1 MSEQDA
7 RQAFEKAITL
17 LKQGARDEAESL
29 CREMVQH
36 FPGDANFIALLGSIL
51 ARKGN
56 LEESVAALSRAVS
69 IAPGNP
75 NAQADLG
82 TALLNLGRA
91 EEALPHL
98 EKARLTRPADA
109 SLLSKLAGAY
119 QQTGNIDSANEVMA
133 EAASLS
139 PSQAKLDEATRLFV
153 QGKFREAEEL
163 AKELVRENP
172 QDVNAALLLAR
183 LAIKARCFKD
193 ARELLEKIIEVAPG
207 FVAAWHDLGTVLKEL
222 HLHEEAVGVLREAVD
237 IDVSNALTHY
247 YLGAALAMAAKPH
260 EAVESYQRA
269 VELDPML
276 PGGHIGLG
284 HVLKTVGN
292 QSAGIEAY
300 KRAIELRPNYGETY
314 YSLANLKTF
323 RFSEEEI
330 SNMEARLGNEKLP
343 TECRVHF
350 AFALAKAYEDAAEF
364 DKSFEHYESANRM
377 HRDTIAYDP
386 VQTQVGHERMR
397 DVFSETF
404 FSGLD
409 PNSGCS
415 APDPIFIVG
424 LPRSGSTLLEQILAS
439 HSQVDGT
446 SELHDISLIA
456 QGLSRSKEGSVFPQ
470 SITGMSP
477 HELEQLGEAYL
488 SQTRQY
494 RGIAPFFTDKMP
506 NNFAYV
512 GFIKTILPNAKII
525 DARRDPL
532 DSCFGCFKQHF
543 AKGQTFTYDLFELG
557 EFYLEYDELMRHW
570 DAVLPGQVLR
580 VQYETVVSDLDS
592 QVERI
597 LDFCGLPFEE
607 ACLNF
612 HQTKRAVR
620 TASSEQVRQPIYSS
634 SVGTW
639 RRFDK
644 HLEGLREILKPALS
658 VESGQAE

>member
-7 RQAFEKAITL
+7 RQAFEKAVML
-17 LKQGARDEAESL
+17 LKEGARDEAESL

-36 FPGDANFIALLGSIL
+36 FPGDANFVALLGSIL
-51 ARKGN
+51 ARKGS
-56 LEESVAALSRAVS
+56 LEESVVVLSRAVS

-98 EKARLTRPADA
+98 EKARLMRPADA

-119 QQTGNIDSANEVMA
+119 QQTGEIGNANKVMA
-133 EAASLS
+133 EAANLS
-139 PSQAKLDEATRLFV
+139 PSQAKLDQATRLFA
-153 QGKFREAEEL
+153 QGKFREAEAL
-163 AKELVRENP
+163 AKDLVRDNP

-193 ARELLEKIIEVAPG
+193 ARELLEKIIELTPG
-207 FVAAWHDLGTVLKEL
+207 FTAAWHDLGTVLKEL
-222 HLHEEAVGVLREAVD
+222 HLHEEAVDVLRKAVD
-237 IDVSNALTHY
+237 IDVNNALTHY
-247 YLGAALAMAAKPH
+247 YLGAALAMAARPH
-260 EAVESYQRA
+260 EAVESYRRA
-269 VELDPML
+269 VELDPAL

-284 HVLKTVGN
+284 HVLKTVGD
-292 QSAGIEAY
+292 QSGGIKAY
-300 KRAIELRPNYGETY
+300 ERAIELRPNYGETY

-323 RFSEEEI
+323 RFSAEQI
-330 SNMEARLGNEKLP
+330 ASMETRLANDKLP

-350 AFALAKAYEDAAEF
+350 AFALAKAYEDAGNF
-364 DKSFEHYESANRM
+364 DQSFHHYKLANQM

-397 DVFSETF
+397 EVFSETF
-404 FSGLD
+404 FSALGKEA
-409 PNSGCS
+409 GCS
-415 APDPIFIVG
+415 DPDPIFIVG

-456 QGLSRSKEGSVFPQ
+456 QGISRSREGSVFPQ
-470 SITGMSP
+470 SVATMSGG
-477 HELEQLGEAYL
+477 ELEALGQAYI

-494 RGIAPFFTDKMP
+494 RGAAPFFTDKMP

-512 GFIKTILPNAKII
+512 GFIKAILPNAKII
-525 DARRDPL
+525 DARRDPM

-557 EFYLEYDELMRHW
+557 EFYLEYETLMHHW
-570 DAVLPGQVLR
+570 NEVLPGQVLR
-580 VQYETVVSDLDS
+580 VQYETVVSDLDN
-592 QVERI
+592 QVKRI

-612 HQTKRAVR
+612 HETKRAVR

-639 RRFDK
+639 QRFQP
-644 HLEGLREILKPALS
+644 HLEGLKEILQPLLS
-658 VESGQAE
+658 TDSGGTQ

>member
-17 LKQGARDEAESL
+17 LKAGSRDEAEML
-29 CREMVQH
+29 CREVVERA
-36 FPGDANFIALLGSIL
+36 PGDANFIALLGSIV
-51 ARKGN
+51 AKKGS
-56 LEESVAALSRAVS
+56 LEESAALLHRAVK

-91 EEALPHL
+91 EEALHHL
-98 EKARLTRPADA
+98 EKARSIRPADA

-119 QQTGNIDSANEVMA
+119 QQTGDADSAKRMMA
-133 EAASLS
+133 EAARLS
-139 PSQAKLDEATRLFV
+139 PSQANLDEATRLFA
-153 QGKFREAEEL
+153 QGKFREAEAL
-163 AKELVRENP
+163 AKELVRDNP

-193 ARELLEKIIEVAPG
+193 AREILEKIIEVAPG
-207 FVAAWHDLGTVLKEL
+207 FIAAWHDLGTVLKEL
-222 HLHEEAVGVLREAVD
+222 HLHEEAVEILVKALD
-237 IDVSNALTHY
+237 IDANNPLTHY
-247 YLGAALAMAAKPH
+247 YLGAALAMAARPH
-260 EAVESYQRA
+260 DAIKSYQRA

-284 HVLKTVGN
+284 HVLKTVGD
-292 QSAGIEAY
+292 QAGGIEAY
-300 KRAIELRPNYGETY
+300 ERAIELRPNYGETY

-323 RFSEEEI
+323 RFSPEQI
-330 SNMEARLGNEKLP
+330 SAMETRLGNEKLP

-350 AFALAKAYEDAAEF
+350 AFALAKAYEDDGDF
-364 DKSFEHYESANRM
+364 DRSFEHYELANQL

-397 DVFSETF
+397 EVFSENF
-404 FSGLD
+404 FSALD
-409 PNSGCS
+409 KDSGCS
-415 APDPIFIVG
+415 DPDPIFIVG

-446 SELHDISLIA
+446 SELHDVSLIA
-456 QGLSRSKEGSVFPQ
+456 QGISRSKEGSVFPQ
-470 SITGMSP
+470 SVATMSSR
-477 HELEQLGEAYL
+477 ELEALGQAYI

-494 RGIAPFFTDKMP
+494 RGAAPFFTDKMP

-512 GFIKTILPNAKII
+512 GFIKAILPNAKII
-525 DARRDPL
+525 DARRDPM

-543 AKGQTFTYDLFELG
+543 AKGQTFTYDLFELA
-557 EFYLEYDELMRHW
+557 EFYLEYDALMDHW
-570 DAVLPGQVLR
+570 DNVLPGQVLR
-580 VQYETVVSDLDS
+580 VQYETVVSDFDN
-592 QVERI
+592 QVKRI

-612 HQTKRAVR
+612 HETKRAVR

-639 RRFDK
+639 QRFLP
-644 HLEGLREILKPALS
+644 HLEGLRELLQPVLS
-658 VESGQAE
+658 MDSGNAK

>member
-1 MSEQDA
+1 MSKQEA
-7 RQAFEKAITL
+7 RKAFERAVTL
-17 LKQGARDEAESL
+17 MKEGARDEAEAL
-29 CREMVQH
+29 CRTMIESA
-36 FPGDANFIALLGSIL
+36 PSDANFIALLGSIV

-56 LEESVAALSRAVS
+56 LEESVSLLRRAIA

-91 EEALPHL
+91 EDALRHL
-98 EKARLTRPADA
+98 EKARSLSSADP

-119 QQTGNIDSANEVMA
+119 QQTGDVDNANKVMA
-133 EAASLS
+133 EAAILS
-139 PSQAKLDEATRLFV
+139 PSQAKLDQATRLFV
-153 QGKFREAEEL
+153 EGEFREAEKL

-172 QDVNAALLLAR
+172 RDVNAALLLAR

-193 ARELLEKIIEVAPG
+193 AQELLERIIELAPG
-207 FVAAWHDLGTVLKEL
+207 FIAARHDLGTVLKET
-222 HLHEEAVGVLREAVD
+222 HKHEDAVDVLREAVG
-237 IDVSNALTHY
+237 IDVNNALSHY
-247 YLGAALAMAAKPH
+247 YLGAALAMAAKPR
-260 EAVESYQRA
+260 EAVDSYQRA

-292 QSAGIEAY
+292 QSAGIDAY

-323 RFSEEEI
+323 RFSKDEI
-330 SNMEARLGNEKLP
+330 ASMESRLENENLP
-343 TECRVHF
+343 TDCRVHF
-350 AFALAKAYEDAAEF
+350 AFALAKAYEDEKNF
-364 DKSFEHYESANRM
+364 DESFEHYALANQM
-377 HRDTIAYDP
+377 HRETIAYDP

-397 DVFSETF
+397 DVFDKNF
-404 FSGLD
+404 FYRTPAS
-409 PNSGCS
+409 SGC
-415 APDPIFIVG
+415 AAEDPIFIVG

-456 QGLSRSKEGSVFPQ
+456 QGLSRSREGNSFPQ
-470 SITGMSP
+470 SVANMAP
-477 HELEQLGEAYL
+477 EQLCELGEKYL

-494 RGIAPFFTDKMP
+494 RGAAPFFTDKMP

-512 GFIKTILPNAKII
+512 GFIKAILPNAKII
-525 DARRDPL
+525 DARRHPM
-532 DSCFGCFKQHF
+532 DSCFGSFKQHF

-557 EFYLEYDELMRHW
+557 EFYLEYDQLMLHW
-570 DAVLPGQVLR
+570 YDVLEGQILR
-580 VQYETVVSDLDS
+580 VQYETVVNDLED
-592 QVERI
+592 QVRRI
-597 LDFCGLPFEE
+597 LDFCELPFEE

-612 HQTKRAVR
+612 HETERAVR

-639 RRFDK
+639 RHFEQ
-644 HLEGLREILKPALS
+644 HLGALKEILAPVLPPEK
-658 VESGQAE
+658 ETTG

>member
-17 LKQGARDEAESL
+17 LKAGSRDEAEML
-29 CREMVQH
+29 CREVVERA
-36 FPGDANFIALLGSIL
+36 PGDANFIALLGSIV
-51 ARKGN
+51 AKKGS
-56 LEESVAALSRAVS
+56 LEESAALLHRAVK

-91 EEALPHL
+91 EEALHHL
-98 EKARLTRPADA
+98 EKARSIRPADA

-119 QQTGNIDSANEVMA
+119 QQTGDADSAKRMMA
-133 EAASLS
+133 EAARLS
-139 PSQAKLDEATRLFV
+139 PSQANLDEATRLFA
-153 QGKFREAEEL
+153 QGKFREAEAL
-163 AKELVRENP
+163 AKELVRDNP

-193 ARELLEKIIEVAPG
+193 AREILEKIIEVAPG
-207 FVAAWHDLGTVLKEL
+207 FIAAWHDLGTVLKEL
-222 HLHEEAVGVLREAVD
+222 HLHEEAVEILVKALD
-237 IDVSNALTHY
+237 IDANNPLTHY
-247 YLGAALAMAAKPH
+247 YLGAALAMAARPH
-260 EAVESYQRA
+260 DAIKSYQRA

-284 HVLKTVGN
+284 HVLKTVGD
-292 QSAGIEAY
+292 QAGGIEAY
-300 KRAIELRPNYGETY
+300 ERAIELRPNYGETY

-323 RFSEEEI
+323 RFSSEQI
-330 SNMEARLGNEKLP
+330 STMETRLGNEKLP

-350 AFALAKAYEDAAEF
+350 AFALAKAYEDDGDF
-364 DKSFEHYESANRM
+364 DRSFEHYELANQL

-397 DVFSETF
+397 EVFSENF
-404 FSGLD
+404 FSALD
-409 PNSGCS
+409 KDSGCS
-415 APDPIFIVG
+415 DPDPIFIVG

-446 SELHDISLIA
+446 SELHDVSLIA
-456 QGLSRSKEGSVFPQ
+456 QGISRSKEGSVFPQ
-470 SITGMSP
+470 SVATMSSR
-477 HELEQLGEAYL
+477 ELEALGQAYI

-494 RGIAPFFTDKMP
+494 RGAAPFFTDKMP

-512 GFIKTILPNAKII
+512 GFIKAILPNAKII
-525 DARRDPL
+525 DARRDPM

-543 AKGQTFTYDLFELG
+543 AKGQTFTYDLFELA
-557 EFYLEYDELMRHW
+557 EFYLEYDALMDHW
-570 DAVLPGQVLR
+570 DNVLPGQVLR
-580 VQYETVVSDLDS
+580 VQYETVVSDFDN
-592 QVERI
+592 QVKRI

-612 HQTKRAVR
+612 HETKRAVR

-639 RRFDK
+639 QRFLP
-644 HLEGLREILKPALS
+644 HLEGLRELLQPVLS
-658 VESGQAE
+658 MDSGNAK

>member
-207 FVAAWHDLGTVLKEL
+207 IVAAWHDLGTV
-222 HLHEEAVGVLREAVD
+222 
-237 IDVSNALTHY
+237 
-247 YLGAALAMAAKPH
+247 
-260 EAVESYQRA
+260 
-269 VELDPML
+269 
-276 PGGHIGLG
+276 
-284 HVLKTVGN
+284 
-292 QSAGIEAY
+292 
-300 KRAIELRPNYGETY
+300 
-314 YSLANLKTF
+314 
-323 RFSEEEI
+323 
-330 SNMEARLGNEKLP
+330 
-343 TECRVHF
+343 
-350 AFALAKAYEDAAEF
+350 
-364 DKSFEHYESANRM
+364 
-377 HRDTIAYDP
+377 
-386 VQTQVGHERMR
+386 
-397 DVFSETF
+397 
-404 FSGLD
+404 
-409 PNSGCS
+409 
-415 APDPIFIVG
+415 
-424 LPRSGSTLLEQILAS
+424 
-439 HSQVDGT
+439 
-446 SELHDISLIA
+446 
-456 QGLSRSKEGSVFPQ
+456 
-470 SITGMSP
+470 
-477 HELEQLGEAYL
+477 
-488 SQTRQY
+488 
-494 RGIAPFFTDKMP
+494 
-506 NNFAYV
+506 
-512 GFIKTILPNAKII
+512 
-525 DARRDPL
+525 
-532 DSCFGCFKQHF
+532 
-543 AKGQTFTYDLFELG
+543 
-557 EFYLEYDELMRHW
+557 
-570 DAVLPGQVLR
+570 
-580 VQYETVVSDLDS
+580 
-592 QVERI
+592 
-597 LDFCGLPFEE
+597 
-607 ACLNF
+607 
-612 HQTKRAVR
+612 
-620 TASSEQVRQPIYSS
+620 
-634 SVGTW
+634 
-639 RRFDK
+639 
-644 HLEGLREILKPALS
+644 
-658 VESGQAE
+658 

>member
-17 LKQGARDEAESL
+17 LRAGSRDEAETL
-29 CREMVQH
+29 CREVVERA
-36 FPGDANFIALLGSIL
+36 PGDANFIALLGSIV

-56 LEESVAALSRAVS
+56 LEESAALLHRAVK

-82 TALLNLGRA
+82 TTLLNLGRA
-91 EEALPHL
+91 EEALHHL
-98 EKARLTRPADA
+98 EKARSIRPADA

-119 QQTGNIDSANEVMA
+119 QQTGDADRAKRMMA
-133 EAASLS
+133 EAARLS
-139 PSQAKLDEATRLFV
+139 PSQANLDEATRLFV
-153 QGKFREAEEL
+153 QGKFREAEAL
-163 AKELVRENP
+163 AKELVRDNP

-193 ARELLEKIIEVAPG
+193 AREILEKIIEVAPG
-207 FVAAWHDLGTVLKEL
+207 FIAAWHDLGTVLKEL
-222 HLHEEAVGVLREAVD
+222 HLHEEAVEILVKALD
-237 IDVSNALTHY
+237 IDANNPLTHY
-247 YLGAALAMAAKPH
+247 YLGAALAMAARPH
-260 EAVESYQRA
+260 DAIKSYQRA

-284 HVLKTVGN
+284 HVLKTVGD
-292 QSAGIEAY
+292 QAGGIEAY
-300 KRAIELRPNYGETY
+300 ERAIELRPNYGETY

-323 RFSEEEI
+323 RFSSEQI
-330 SNMEARLGNEKLP
+330 SAMETRLGNEKLP

-350 AFALAKAYEDAAEF
+350 AFALAKAYEDDGDF
-364 DKSFEHYESANRM
+364 DRSFEHYELANQL

-397 DVFSETF
+397 EVFSETF
-404 FSGLD
+404 FSTLD
-409 PNSGCS
+409 KDSGCS
-415 APDPIFIVG
+415 DPDPIFIVG

-446 SELHDISLIA
+446 SELHDVSLIA
-456 QGLSRSKEGSVFPQ
+456 QGISRSKEGSVFPQ
-470 SITGMSP
+470 SVATMSSR
-477 HELEQLGEAYL
+477 ELEALGQAYI

-494 RGIAPFFTDKMP
+494 RGAAPFFTDKMP

-512 GFIKTILPNAKII
+512 GFIKAILPNAKII
-525 DARRDPL
+525 DARRDPM

-543 AKGQTFTYDLFELG
+543 AKGQTFTYDLFELA
-557 EFYLEYDELMRHW
+557 EFYLEYDALMGHW
-570 DAVLPGQVLR
+570 DTVLPGQVLR
-580 VQYETVVSDLDS
+580 VQYETVVSDLDN
-592 QVERI
+592 QVKRI

-612 HQTKRAVR
+612 HETKRAVR

-639 RRFDK
+639 QRFLP
-644 HLEGLREILKPALS
+644 HLEGLRELLQPVLS
-658 VESGQAE
+658 MDSGNAE

>member
-1 MSEQDA
+1 MSEQEA
-7 RQAFEKAITL
+7 RQAFERAITL
-17 LKQGARDEAESL
+17 LKSGAHDEAESL
-29 CREMVQH
+29 CRTMVENS
-36 FPGDANFIALLGSIL
+36 PGDANFIALLGSIA

-56 LEESVAALSRAVS
+56 LEESVILLRRAVK

-91 EEALPHL
+91 EDALPYL
-98 EKARLTRPADA
+98 EKARLLRPADA
-109 SLLSKLAGAY
+109 SLLNKLAGAY
-119 QQTGNIDSANEVMA
+119 HQTGDADQAKSVMA
-133 EAASLS
+133 EAARLS

-153 QGKFREAEEL
+153 QGKFREAEAL

-193 ARELLEKIIEVAPG
+193 ARDLLQKITEVAPG
-207 FVAAWHDLGTVLKEL
+207 FIAAWHDLGTVLKEL
-222 HLHEEAVGVLREAVD
+222 HLHEEAVDALNRA
-237 IDVSNALTHY
+237 IDVDVNNALTHY
-247 YLGAALAMAAKPH
+247 YLGAALAMAARPH
-260 EAVESYQRA
+260 EAVKSYQRA
-269 VELDPML
+269 VELDPKL

-284 HVLKTVGN
+284 HVLKTVGD
-292 QSAGIEAY
+292 QSAGIAAY

-323 RFSEEEI
+323 RFSKEEI
-330 SNMEARLGNEKLP
+330 SSMEVRLGNEKLP

-350 AFALAKAYEDAAEF
+350 AFALAKAYEDSGDF
-364 DKSFEHYESANRM
+364 DKAFEHYDLANRM

-397 DVFSETF
+397 EVFDAAF
-404 FSGLD
+404 FSGRD
-409 PNSGCS
+409 ADSGCS
-415 APDPIFIVG
+415 DPDPIFIVG

-456 QGLSRSKEGSVFPQ
+456 QGLSRSKEGSVFPHSVASMKAQ
-470 SITGMSP
+470 
-477 HELEQLGEAYL
+477 ELAELGRAYL
-488 SQTRQY
+488 RQTRQY
-494 RGIAPFFTDKMP
+494 RGDAPFFTDKMP

-557 EFYLEYDELMRHW
+557 EFYLEYEKLMRHW
-570 DAVLPGQVLR
+570 DDVLPGQVLR
-580 VQYETVVSDLDS
+580 VQYETVVNDLES
-592 QVERI
+592 QVQRI
-597 LDFCGLPFEE
+597 LDFCGLPFED
-607 ACLNF
+607 ACLSF

-639 RRFDK
+639 RRFQK
-644 HLEGLREILKPALS
+644 HLEGLREILLPVMP
-658 VESGQAE
+658 VESSEIQ

>member
-1 MSEQDA
+1 MSEQES
-7 RQAFEKAITL
+7 RQAFETVITL
-17 LKQGARDEAESL
+17 LKGGSRDDAEAL
-29 CREMVQH
+29 CRQMTERY
-36 FPGDANFIALLGSIL
+36 PGDANFIALLGSIA
-51 ARKGN
+51 ARKGA
-56 LEESVAALSRAVS
+56 LEESVSLLQRAIK

-75 NAQADLG
+75 NAQTDLG

-91 EEALPHL
+91 EESLQYL
-98 EKARLTRPADA
+98 EKARSLRPADA

-119 QQTGNIDSANEVMA
+119 QQIGDADNAQKILA
-133 EAASLS
+133 EAAILS
-139 PSQAKLDEATRLFV
+139 PFQAKLDEATGLFV
-153 QGKFREAEEL
+153 RGKFREAEEI
-163 AKELVRENP
+163 AKLLVRENP

-183 LAIKARCFKD
+183 LAIKARCFSD
-193 ARELLEKIIEVAPG
+193 ARELLEKITEAAPG
-207 FVAAWHDLGTVLKEL
+207 YSAAWHDLGTVLKEM
-222 HLHEEAVGVLREAVD
+222 HLHEEAVNVLRESVA
-237 IDVSNALTHY
+237 IDSDNALTHY
-247 YLGAALAMAAKPH
+247 YLGAALAMAAQPH
-260 EAVESYQRA
+260 EAVTSYRRA

-284 HVLKTVGN
+284 HVLKTIGD
-292 QSAGIEAY
+292 QSSGIEAY

-323 RFSEEEI
+323 RFSSDEI
-330 SNMEARLGNEKLP
+330 LSMETRLANEKLP

-350 AFALAKAYEDAAEF
+350 AFALAKAYEDSKEF
-364 DKSFEHYESANRM
+364 DKSFKHYELANQM

-397 DVFSETF
+397 SVFNKAF
-404 FSGLD
+404 FSG
-409 PNSGCS
+409 SAQHRGCQD
-415 APDPIFIVG
+415 ADPIFIVG

-446 SELHDISLIA
+446 SELHDISQIA
-456 QGLSRSKEGSVFPQ
+456 QGLSRARDGNVFPQ
-470 SITGMSP
+470 SVATMEP
-477 HELEQLGEAYL
+477 EALRELGEAYL
-488 SQTRQY
+488 AQTRQY
-494 RGIAPFFTDKMP
+494 RASAPYFTDKMP

-557 EFYLEYDELMRHW
+557 EFYLEYHELMSHW

-580 VQYETVVSDLDS
+580 VQYETVVEDLEN
-592 QVERI
+592 QVRRI
-597 LDFCGLPFEE
+597 LDFCNLRFED

-612 HQTKRAVR
+612 HETKRAVR

-639 RRFDK
+639 RRFEQ
-644 HLEGLREILKPALS
+644 HLEVLQEALS
-658 VESGQAE
+658 PVLLSETENR